1 MEGETDNSTIIGG
14 DLNTPLLIIDTK
26 TRQTKTRKQKK

>member
-14 DLNTPLLIIDTK
+14 DLNTSLLIIDTK